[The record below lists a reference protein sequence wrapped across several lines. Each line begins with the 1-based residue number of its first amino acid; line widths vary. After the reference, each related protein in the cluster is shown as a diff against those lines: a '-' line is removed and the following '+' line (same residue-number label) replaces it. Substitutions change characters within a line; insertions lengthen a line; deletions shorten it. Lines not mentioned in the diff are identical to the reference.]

1 MQMGMETS
9 QSFRGW
15 HVLGASFIT
24 AMLMAGATFY
34 SFQHFVT
41 PIEAEFGLGRDQVN
55 IGMMVFLLSS
65 AIWAAIVGKTITR
78 INPRKLAFTGIA
90 AFALGFIALSFSQNP
105 KQMLLLT
112 ALPIGFGFTAC
123 GPFMANV
130 LTTNWFYRKRGRA
143 LGIAA
148 VATSAG
154 GFLIQPLF
162 SYMIFKYGWRS
173 ALLYMG
179 LAIVLIATLLILRY
193 FISKPEDIGQF
204 PDGDTQI
211 TPQKITAANPSL
223 ILKNRDFWI
232 IGLACGLLLASD
244 QALLVSLKPFGEN
257 LGFSNAQATLI
268 PTVVAGSAIAGKLL
282 IGWMIERFDKRAV
295 FALVCFSNVLFLLA
309 AIYLTNFAALVT
321 VAAFVGMAIGGIYPV
336 WTGITA
342 DTFGRDYFAPAIGMM
357 NILTV
362 LLAVIAIGF
371 VGSSFAANQSYEQAF
386 KVFVPVAILAAI
398 VMSFVRVKTEN

>member
-1 MQMGMETS
+1 MTG
-9 QSFRGW
+9 FRGW

-41 PIEAEFGLGRDQVN
+41 PIEAEFGLARDQVN
-55 IGMMVFLLSS
+55 LGMMVFLLSS
-65 AIWAAIVGKTITR
+65 ALWAAIVGKSITR
-78 INPRKLAFTGIA
+78 VNPRKLALIGIA
-90 AFALGFIALSFSQNP
+90 AFAAGFVVLSFCQSP
-105 KQMLLLT
+105 GQMIFLI

-123 GPFMANV
+123 GPFIANV
-130 LTTNWFYRKRGRA
+130 LTTNWFYKKRGRA
-143 LGIAA
+143 LGITA

-154 GFLIQPLF
+154 GFIVQPIF
-162 SYMIFKYGWRS
+162 SYMIHAYGWRW

-179 LAIVLIATLLILRY
+179 LAIALIAAVLIMRY

-204 PDGDTQI
+204 PDGEAQSV
-211 TPQKITAANPSL
+211 PQTITAANPSL
-223 ILKNRDFWI
+223 ILKNRDFWVI
-232 IGLACGLLLASD
+232 ALACGLLLASD
-244 QALLVSLKPFGEN
+244 QALLVSLKPFGES
-257 LGFSNAQATLI
+257 LGFTNTQATLI

-282 IGWMIERFDKRAV
+282 IGWMIERFDKRLV
-295 FALVCFSNVLFLLA
+295 FALVCLSNVLFLLA
-309 AIYLTNFAALVT
+309 AIFVTNFAALVT

-357 NILTV
+357 NIFTV

-371 VGSSFAANQSYEQAF
+371 VGASFAANQSYDQAF
-386 KVFVPVAILAAI
+386 TIFIPVAILAAI
-398 VMSFVRVKTEN
+398 VMGFVRVKKDI

>member
-1 MQMGMETS
+1 MT
-9 QSFRGW
+9 SFRGW

-41 PIEAEFGLGRDQVN
+41 PIETEFGLQRDQVN
-55 IGMMVFLLSS
+55 LGMMIFLLSS
-65 AIWAAIVGKTITR
+65 AIWAAIVGKSIRR
-78 INPRKLAFTGIA
+78 INPKTLALAGIF
-90 AFALGFIALSFSQNP
+90 AFAAGFAALSFSQSP
-105 KQMLLLT
+105 KAMLVII

-123 GPFMANV
+123 GPFITNV
-130 LTTNWFYRKRGRA
+130 LSTNWFYKKRGRA

-154 GFLIQPLF
+154 GFIVQPIF
-162 SYMIFKYGWRS
+162 SYMIHALGWRA

-179 LAIVLIATLLILRY
+179 LAIALISTLLILRF

-204 PDGDTQI
+204 PDGDTQSVEQ
-211 TPQKITAANPSL
+211 TITATNPSL
-223 ILKNRDFWI
+223 ILKNRDFWVI
-232 IGLACGLLLASD
+232 ALACGLLLASD

-282 IGWMIERFDKRAV
+282 IGWMIERFDKRFV
-295 FALVCFSNVLFLLA
+295 FALVCLSNILFLLA
-309 AIYLTNFAALVT
+309 AIFMTSFTALVT
-321 VAAFVGMAIGGIYPV
+321 VAAFVGIAIGGIYPV

-342 DTFGRDYFAPAIGMM
+342 DTFGREYFAPAIGLM
-357 NILTV
+357 NIFTV
-362 LLAVIAIGF
+362 ILAVID
-371 VGSSFAANQSYEQAF
+371 QQ
-386 KVFVPVAILAAI
+386 
-398 VMSFVRVKTEN
+398 

>member
-1 MQMGMETS
+1 MA
-9 QSFRGW
+9 FRGW

-41 PIEAEFGLGRDQVN
+41 PIEAEFGLERDQVN
-55 IGMMVFLLSS
+55 LGMMVFLLSS
-65 AIWAAIVGKTITR
+65 AIWAAIVGKSIRR
-78 INPRKLAFTGIA
+78 INPRTLAIAGII
-90 AFALGFIALSFSQNP
+90 AFAAGFAALSFSQSP
-105 KQMLLLT
+105 KQMVAII

-123 GPFMANV
+123 GPFIANV
-130 LTTNWFYRKRGRA
+130 LTTNWFYKKRGRA

-154 GFLIQPLF
+154 GFLVQPLF
-162 SYMIFKYGWRS
+162 SYMIHAYGWRM

-179 LAIVLIATLLILRY
+179 LAIALIATLLILRY
-193 FISKPEDIGQF
+193 FISQPEDIGQF
-204 PDGDTQI
+204 PDGEAQSIEQT
-211 TPQKITAANPSL
+211 ITAANPSL
-223 ILKNRDFWI
+223 ILKNRDFWV

-295 FALVCFSNVLFLLA
+295 FALVCLSNVLFLLA

-321 VAAFVGMAIGGIYPV
+321 VAAFVGIAIGGIYPV

-371 VGSSFAANQSYEQAF
+371 VGSSFAANQSYDQAF
-386 KVFVPVAILAAI
+386 MVFVPVAILAAI
-398 VMSFVRVKTEN
+398 VMGFVRVKKES

>member
-1 MQMGMETS
+1 
-9 QSFRGW
+9 
-15 HVLGASFIT
+15 
-24 AMLMAGATFY
+24 
-34 SFQHFVT
+34 
-41 PIEAEFGLGRDQVN
+41 
-55 IGMMVFLLSS
+55 
-65 AIWAAIVGKTITR
+65 
-78 INPRKLAFTGIA
+78 
-90 AFALGFIALSFSQNP
+90 
-105 KQMLLLT
+105 
-112 ALPIGFGFTAC
+112 
-123 GPFMANV
+123 
-130 LTTNWFYRKRGRA
+130 
-143 LGIAA
+143 
-148 VATSAG
+148 
-154 GFLIQPLF
+154 
-162 SYMIFKYGWRS
+162 MIFKHGWRS

-179 LAIVLIATLLILRY
+179 LAIALISVLLILRY
-193 FISKPEDIGQF
+193 FISKPEDIGQY
-204 PDGDTQI
+204 PDGEA
-211 TPQKITAANPSL
+211 QKIDQAITAANPSL

-295 FALVCFSNVLFLLA
+295 FALVCLSNVLFLLA
-309 AIYLTNFAALVT
+309 AIFLTNFAALVT

-371 VGSSFAANQSYEQAF
+371 VGNSFAQHQSYDQAF

-398 VMSFVRVKTEN
+398 VMGFVRVQKDS

>member
-1 MQMGMETS
+1 MA
-9 QSFRGW
+9 FRGW

-41 PIEAEFGLGRDQVN
+41 PIEAEFGLERDQVN
-55 IGMMVFLLSS
+55 LGMMVFLLSS
-65 AIWAAIVGKTITR
+65 AIWAAIVGKSIRR
-78 INPRKLAFTGIA
+78 INPRTLAIAGII
-90 AFALGFIALSFSQNP
+90 AFAAGFAALSFSQSP
-105 KQMLLLT
+105 KQMIAII

-123 GPFMANV
+123 GPFIANV
-130 LTTNWFYRKRGRA
+130 LSTNWFYKKRGRA

-154 GFLIQPLF
+154 GFIVQPIF
-162 SYMIFKYGWRS
+162 SYMIHAYGWRM

-179 LAIVLIATLLILRY
+179 LAITVISILLILRY
-193 FISKPEDIGQF
+193 FISRPEDIGQF
-204 PDGDTQI
+204 PDGEAQS
-211 TPQKITAANPSL
+211 TPQTITAANPAL
-223 ILKNRDFWI
+223 ILKNRDFWVI
-232 IGLACGLLLASD
+232 ALACGLLLASD

-282 IGWMIERFDKRAV
+282 IGWMIERFDKRLV
-295 FALVCFSNVLFLLA
+295 FALVCLSNILFLLA
-309 AIYLTNFAALVT
+309 AIFMTSFAALVT
-321 VAAFVGMAIGGIYPV
+321 VAAFVGIAIGGIYPV

-357 NILTV
+357 NIFTV
-362 LLAVIAIGF
+362 ILAVVAIGF
-371 VGSSFAANQSYEQAF
+371 VGSSFAQHQSYDQAF
-386 KVFVPVAILAAI
+386 TVFIPVALLAAI
-398 VMSFVRVKTEN
+398 VMFFVRVKKES

>member
-1 MQMGMETS
+1 VQMGT
-9 QSFRGW
+9 QNFKGW

-41 PIEAEFGLGRDQVN
+41 PIEAEFGLDRDQVN
-55 IGMMVFLLSS
+55 LGMMVFLLSS
-65 AIWAAIVGKTITR
+65 AIWAAIVGKSIRR
-78 INPRKLAFTGIA
+78 INPRTLALAGII
-90 AFALGFIALSFSQNP
+90 AFAAGFAALSFSQSP
-105 KQMLLLT
+105 KQMIAII

-123 GPFMANV
+123 GPFIANV
-130 LTTNWFYRKRGRA
+130 LTTNWFYKKRGRA

-154 GFLIQPLF
+154 GFLVQPLF
-162 SYMIFKYGWRS
+162 SYMIFKYGWRF
-173 ALLYMG
+173 ALLYLG
-179 LAIVLIATLLILRY
+179 LAIAVIATFLILRY

-204 PDGDTQI
+204 PDGETQS
-211 TPQKITAANPSL
+211 TQQTITAANPSL

-295 FALVCFSNVLFLLA
+295 FALVCLSNVLFLLA

-371 VGSSFAANQSYEQAF
+371 VGNSFAQHQSYDQAF
-386 KVFVPVAILAAI
+386 MVFIPVALLAAI
-398 VMSFVRVKTEN
+398 VMFFVRVKKDT

>member
-1 MQMGMETS
+1 MA
-9 QSFRGW
+9 FRGW

-41 PIEAEFGLGRDQVN
+41 PIEAEFGLERDQVN
-55 IGMMVFLLSS
+55 LGMMLFLLSS
-65 AIWAAIVGKTITR
+65 AIWAAIVGKSITR
-78 INPRKLAFTGIA
+78 VNPRTLAIAGLVAFT
-90 AFALGFIALSFSQNP
+90 LGFIGLSFAQSPQ
-105 KQMLLLT
+105 QMMFII
-112 ALPIGFGFTAC
+112 ALPVGFGFTAC
-123 GPFMANV
+123 GPFIANV
-130 LTTNWFYRKRGRA
+130 LTTNWFYKKRGRA

-154 GFLIQPLF
+154 GFLVQPLF
-162 SYMIFKYGWRS
+162 SYLIFKYGWRA

-179 LAIVLIATLLILRY
+179 LGIAVISAILILRY

-204 PDGDTQI
+204 PDGEKQSTEQVV
-211 TPQKITAANPSL
+211 TSANPSL

-232 IGLACGLLLASD
+232 IGLACGLLLACD
-244 QALLVSLKPFGEN
+244 QALLVSLKPFGES

-295 FALVCFSNVLFLLA
+295 FALVCFSNILFLLA
-309 AIYLTNFAALVT
+309 AIFLTNFVALLI
-321 VAAFVGMAIGGIYPV
+321 VAGFVGMAIGGIYPV

-357 NILTV
+357 NILMV
-362 LLAVIAIGF
+362 LLAIIAIGF
-371 VGSSFAANQSYEQAF
+371 VGASFAANQSYDQAF
-386 KVFVPVAILAAI
+386 KIFVPVALMAAI
-398 VMSFVRVKTEN
+398 VMAFVRVKKES

>member
-1 MQMGMETS
+1 MA
-9 QSFRGW
+9 FRGW

-41 PIEAEFGLGRDQVN
+41 PIEAEFGLERDQVN
-55 IGMMVFLLSS
+55 LGMMLFLLSS
-65 AIWAAIVGKTITR
+65 AIWAAIVGKSITR
-78 INPRKLAFTGIA
+78 VNPRTLAIAGLVAFT
-90 AFALGFIALSFSQNP
+90 LGFIGLSFAQSPQ
-105 KQMLLLT
+105 QMMFII
-112 ALPIGFGFTAC
+112 ALPVGFGFTAC
-123 GPFMANV
+123 GPFIANV
-130 LTTNWFYRKRGRA
+130 LTTNWFYKKRGRA

-154 GFLIQPLF
+154 GFLVQPLF
-162 SYMIFKYGWRS
+162 SYLIFKYGWRA

-179 LAIVLIATLLILRY
+179 LGIAVISAILILRY

-204 PDGDTQI
+204 PDGEEQSTEQVV
-211 TPQKITAANPSL
+211 TSANPSL

-232 IGLACGLLLASD
+232 IGLACGLLLACD
-244 QALLVSLKPFGEN
+244 QALLVSLKPFGES

-295 FALVCFSNVLFLLA
+295 FALVCFSNILFLLA
-309 AIYLTNFAALVT
+309 AIFLTNFVALLI
-321 VAAFVGMAIGGIYPV
+321 VAGFVGMAIGGIYPV

-357 NILTV
+357 NILMV
-362 LLAVIAIGF
+362 LLAIIAIGF
-371 VGSSFAANQSYEQAF
+371 VGASFAANQSYDQAF
-386 KVFVPVAILAAI
+386 KIFVPVALMAAI
-398 VMSFVRVKTEN
+398 VMAFVRVKKES

>member
-1 MQMGMETS
+1 MTE
-9 QSFRGW
+9 FRGW

-41 PIEAEFGLGRDQVN
+41 PIEAEFGLKRDQVN
-55 IGMMVFLLSS
+55 LGMMAFLLSS
-65 AIWAAIVGKTITR
+65 AIWAAIVGKTIQR
-78 INPRKLAFTGIA
+78 INPRNLAFAGIL
-90 AFALGFIALSFSQNP
+90 AFAVGFIALSFAQSP
-105 KQMLLLT
+105 KHMVVLI

-130 LTTNWFYRKRGRA
+130 LTTNWFYKKRGRA

-154 GFLIQPLF
+154 GFLVQPIF
-162 SYMIFKYGWRS
+162 SYLIFKFGWR
-173 ALLYMG
+173 AAILYMG
-179 LAIVLIATLLILRY
+179 LAIALIAAILILRY

-204 PDGDTQI
+204 PDGETQNI
-211 TPQKITAANPSL
+211 PQTITAANPSL
-223 ILKNRDFWI
+223 ILKNRDFWVI
-232 IGLACGLLLASD
+232 ALACGLLLASD

-282 IGWMIERFDKRAV
+282 IGWMIERIDKRLV
-295 FALVCFSNVLFLLA
+295 FALVCLSNILFLLA
-309 AIYLTNFAALVT
+309 AIFMTSFAALVT
-321 VAAFVGMAIGGIYPV
+321 VAAFVGIAIGGIYPV

-357 NILTV
+357 NIFTV
-362 LLAVIAIGF
+362 ILAVIAIGF
-371 VGSSFAANQSYEQAF
+371 VGSSFESYQSYDQAF
-386 KVFVPVAILAAI
+386 TVFIPIALLAAI
-398 VMSFVRVKTEN
+398 VMAFVRVKKKEPK

>member
-1 MQMGMETS
+1 MG
-9 QSFRGW
+9 FKGW
-15 HVLGASFIT
+15 QVLGASFTT

-41 PIEAEFGLGRDQVN
+41 PIEAEFGLARDQVN
-55 IGMMVFLLSS
+55 LGMIAFLLSS
-65 AIWAAIVGKTITR
+65 AIWAAIVGKSIRR
-78 INPRKLAFTGIA
+78 INPRPLAMAGIT
-90 AFALGFIALSFSQNP
+90 AFLLGFIGLSMAQTP
-105 KQMLLLT
+105 VQMIGLIL
-112 ALPIGFGFTAC
+112 LPIGFGFTAC
-123 GPFMANV
+123 GPFVANV
-130 LTTNWFYRKRGRA
+130 LTTNWFYKKRGRA

-162 SYMIFKYGWRS
+162 SYMIFKFGWRS

-179 LAIVLIATLLILRY
+179 LAIAFITAVLIWRF

-204 PDGDTQI
+204 PDGEAQSTAQ
-211 TPQKITAANPSL
+211 TITAANPSL
-223 ILKNRDFWI
+223 ILRNRDFWVI
-232 IGLACGLLLASD
+232 ALACGLLLASD

-268 PTVVAGSAIAGKLL
+268 PTVVAGSAIAGKLF
-282 IGWMIERFDKRAV
+282 IGWLIERFDKRWI
-295 FALVCFSNVLFLLA
+295 FALVCLSNLLFLLA
-309 AIYLTNFAALVT
+309 AIYVTSFAALIT
-321 VAAFVGMAIGGIYPV
+321 VAAIVGMAIGGIYPV

-357 NILTV
+357 NIFTV

-371 VGSSFAANQSYEQAF
+371 VGKSFATHQSYDQAF
-386 KVFVPVAILAAI
+386 TVFIPVAILAAI
-398 VMSFVRVKTEN
+398 VMGFVRVKKET